1 MTIRNSLQ
9 AASSCTLIA
18 ATVLTMLAL
27 AGCASGGNPNGD
39 TPASTAN
46 NDPGAVPVGN
56 VASNGGNVVTQTGK
70 TVSDLGTQIGT
81 AQVPLIG
88 GTAAQKDLGATVTS
102 AGNAIQTLGT
112 GISNG
117 LGKTGSTPDP
127 VGTTVQ
133 NTGNVVTA
141 AGVTVGNGG
150 QTVTDLGAAGS
161 PLAPLNP
168 VTAPAGGSVSA
179 LGQVL
184 QGAGGLV
191 TIGTSSG
198 PVQQVTQQTSN
209 AIVPLASQVAR
220 GTQQVGST
228 TMLGTPLANALNT
241 AGGGLG
247 SAGGQIGAASSN
259 PLAADV
265 GNVVGAAGATVA
277 SAGGLVN
284 GGSGGGSTN
293 PLAPVTNTLG
303 GGASGSNPL
312 APVTNALSSAA
323 SGNTTTC
330 SPRSRMRWA
339 VSRTPPA
346 VPAAIRCPP

>member
-9 AASSCTLIA
+9 AASSRTLIA
-18 ATVLTMLAL
+18 ATVLAMLAL

-127 VGTTVQ
+127 VGTTMQ
-133 NTGNVVTA
+133 K
-141 AGVTVGNGG
+141 
-150 QTVTDLGAAGS
+150 
-161 PLAPLNP
+161 
-168 VTAPAGGSVSA
+168 
-179 LGQVL
+179 
-184 QGAGGLV
+184 
-191 TIGTSSG
+191 SG

-220 GTQQVGST
+220 GTQQVGSA
-228 TMLGTPLANALNT
+228 TMLGAPLANALNRR
-241 AGGGLG
+241 AVAWGAPADR
-247 SAGGQIGAASSN
+247 SAQPAATRWRPMSAMSS
-259 PLAADV
+259 
-265 GNVVGAAGATVA
+265 
-277 SAGGLVN
+277 
-284 GGSGGGSTN
+284 
-293 PLAPVTNTLG
+293 APRARRWRVP
-303 GGASGSNPL
+303 GAS
-312 APVTNALSSAA
+312 
-323 SGNTTTC
+323 
-330 SPRSRMRWA
+330 
-339 VSRTPPA
+339 
-346 VPAAIRCPP
+346 